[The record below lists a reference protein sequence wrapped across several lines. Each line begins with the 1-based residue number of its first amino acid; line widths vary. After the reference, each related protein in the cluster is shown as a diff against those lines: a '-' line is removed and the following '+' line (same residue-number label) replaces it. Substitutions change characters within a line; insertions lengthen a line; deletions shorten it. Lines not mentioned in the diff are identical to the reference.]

1 MPAEGEER
9 GLRHQLGA
17 GQMAMVAVGGSIGT
31 GLLLGSA
38 AALEIAGPGV
48 ILSFVL
54 AAFIGLTVTLAL
66 GELSSVHPAAGSFG
80 VYADL
85 YLNQWAGFIARAGY
99 WAAISISI
107 GAELVASATY
117 LAFWLPSV
125 PALFWVVIFSVL
137 LLLINL
143 RSVGNYAR
151 FEYWFAMIKVAT
163 IAAFVVLGAGLL
175 LSGRVTPE
183 YTAHGGFFPKG
194 ALAPLLAMGFALYTF
209 GGIEFVAITTG
220 ESRSPQEIPRAVKL
234 TFAILASVYLGA
246 IVVLVGVMPWNRA
259 GVTESPFVTVFRH
272 AHVPAAPHIM
282 TFVILTA
289 ALSGAN
295 AALYAA
301 SRVLFSLA
309 RTGWAP
315 AVLGRLNAFRISEA
329 RGAGFVLRDR
339 GRAGAGEVGAEECFR
354 LDSGCRPGRNV
365 AVLAGFTGR
374 PRPVPPEALN
384 RSTRRVAHAVSPR
397 GLGLGAGIRA
407 DSCGSP
413 GDWLELSLD
422 TDQRRRVYDRADSRL
437 FPAER
442 SEQRRWSDPPLSTSL
457 RRLCPTPVIW
467 TLVVR
472 TLAKSDLLRAQAT
485 TKNQMQQRRTR
496 VSVPHWPTW
505 C

>member
-1 MPAEGEER
+1 MPAADKVDQEL

-48 ILSFVL
+48 ILSFIL
-54 AAFIGLTVTLAL
+54 AASISFTVAMAL
-66 GELSSVHPAAGSFG
+66 GELCSMHPAAGSFG
-80 VYADL
+80 VYGDL
-85 YLNQWAGFIARAGY
+85 YLNEWAGFISRAGY

-117 LAFWLPSV
+117 LSYWFPSV
-125 PALFWVVIFSVL
+125 PALVWVIGFSAL

-163 IAAFVVLGAGLL
+163 ILAFIVLGAGLL
-175 LSGRVTPE
+175 LSGRVAPQ
-183 YTAHGGFFPKG
+183 YTTQGGFFPKG
-194 ALAPLLAMGFALYTF
+194 ALAPLLAMGFAIYTF
-209 GGIEFVAITTG
+209 GGVEFVAITTG
-220 ESRSPQEIPRAVKL
+220 ESRSPQEIPRAIKL
-234 TFAILASVYLGA
+234 TFAVLTSVYLGA
-246 IVVLVGVMPWNRA
+246 IIVLVGVMPWNRA

-315 AVLGRLNAFRISEA
+315 AAFGRLNAAGSPRLALLASSYGIVLALVLEKWAPKNAFVSILGAALTGMLLAWLVSLAAHVRFRQQLSPSQLA
-329 RGAGFVLRDR
+329 ALPMRSPLGAWGSALGFVLIIVAFLET
-339 GRAGAGEVGAEECFR
+339 GWHSHLTLISGALYMVVLTVAYFLLKNRILKE
-354 LDSGCRPGRNV
+354 GRNV
-365 AVLAGFTGR
+365 
-374 PRPVPPEALN
+374 
-384 RSTRRVAHAVSPR
+384 
-397 GLGLGAGIRA
+397 
-407 DSCGSP
+407 
-413 GDWLELSLD
+413 
-422 TDQRRRVYDRADSRL
+422 
-437 FPAER
+437 
-442 SEQRRWSDPPLSTSL
+442 
-457 RRLCPTPVIW
+457 
-467 TLVVR
+467 
-472 TLAKSDLLRAQAT
+472 
-485 TKNQMQQRRTR
+485 
-496 VSVPHWPTW
+496 
-505 C
+505 

>member
-1 MPAEGEER
+1 MPEEVEER

-38 AALEIAGPGV
+38 AALEIAGPAV

-54 AAFIGLTVTLAL
+54 AAFISLTVTLAL
-66 GELSSVHPAAGSFG
+66 GELSSMHPAAGSFG
-80 VYADL
+80 VYGDL

-99 WAAISISI
+99 WVAISISI

-117 LAFWLPSV
+117 LAYWFPSV
-125 PALFWVVIFSVL
+125 PALVWAVIFSVL

-151 FEYWFAMIKVAT
+151 FEYWFAMIKVVT

-175 LSGRVTPE
+175 LGGRAAPE

-209 GGIEFVAITTG
+209 GGLEFVAITTG
-220 ESRSPQEIPRAVKL
+220 ESSSAQEVARAIKL
-234 TFAILASVYLGA
+234 TFIVLASVYLGA
-246 IVVLVGVMPWNRA
+246 IIILVGVMPWNRA

-272 AHVPAAPHIM
+272 AHIPAAPHIM

-301 SRVLFSLA
+301 SRILFSLA

-315 AVLGRLNAFRISEA
+315 AALGRLSSSGSPKLALLASSYGVVVALVLEKWAPKDAFVTILSVALMGMLLAWLVSLAAHVRFRQNVSA
-329 RGAGFVLRDR
+329 AQLALLPMRSPLGAWGSGLGFVLII
-339 GRAGAGEVGAEECFR
+339 
-354 LDSGCRPGRNV
+354 V
-365 AVLAGFTGR
+365 AVLETGWHSHLTLISDA
-374 PRPVPPEALN
+374 VYLVVL
-384 RSTRRVAHAVSPR
+384 TVAYF
-397 GLGLGAGIRA
+397 LCRA
-407 DSCGSP
+407 N
-413 GDWLELSLD
+413 
-422 TDQRRRVYDRADSRL
+422 
-437 FPAER
+437 
-442 SEQRRWSDPPLSTSL
+442 
-457 RRLCPTPVIW
+457 
-467 TLVVR
+467 TLV
-472 TLAKSDLLRAQAT
+472 
-485 TKNQMQQRRTR
+485 RRFD
-496 VSVPHWPTW
+496 SGQ
-505 C
+505 

>member
-1 MPAEGEER
+1 MPAADKGDQEQ

-48 ILSFVL
+48 ILSFFL
-54 AAFIGLTVTLAL
+54 AASISFTVAMAL

-85 YLNQWAGFIARAGY
+85 YLNEWAGFIARAGY

-117 LAFWLPSV
+117 LAYWFPSV
-125 PALFWVVIFSVL
+125 PGLVWIAGFSAL

-151 FEYWFAMIKVAT
+151 FEYWFAMIKVVT
-163 IAAFVVLGAGLL
+163 ILAFIVLGAGLL
-175 LSGRVTPE
+175 LGGRVAPQ
-183 YTAHGGFFPKG
+183 YTAQGGFLPKG
-194 ALAPLLAMGFALYTF
+194 VLAPLLAMGFAIYTF
-209 GGIEFVAITTG
+209 GGVEFVAITTG
-220 ESRSPQEIPRAVKL
+220 ESRSAEEIPRAIRL
-234 TFAILASVYLGA
+234 TFVILTSVYLGA
-246 IVVLVGVMPWNRA
+246 IIVLVGVMPWNRA

-272 AHVPAAPHIM
+272 AHIPAAPHIM

-315 AVLGRLNAFRISEA
+315 AALGRLNPAGSPRLALLASSYGIVVALVLEKWAPKNAFVSIL
-329 RGAGFVLRDR
+329 GAALTGMLLSWLVSLAAHVKFRQKLSPSQLAALPMRSPLGAWGSALGFVLIIVAFLET
-339 GRAGAGEVGAEECFR
+339 GWHSH
-354 LDSGCRPGRNV
+354 LTLISGGV
-365 AVLAGFTGR
+365 YMVVLTAAYF
-374 PRPVPPEALN
+374 
-384 RSTRRVAHAVSPR
+384 
-397 GLGLGAGIRA
+397 
-407 DSCGSP
+407 
-413 GDWLELSLD
+413 
-422 TDQRRRVYDRADSRL
+422 
-437 FPAER
+437 
-442 SEQRRWSDPPLSTSL
+442 
-457 RRLCPTPVIW
+457 
-467 TLVVR
+467 
-472 TLAKSDLLRAQAT
+472 LLKAASQSNA
-485 TKNQMQQRRTR
+485 
-496 VSVPHWPTW
+496 
-505 C
+505 

>member
-117 LAFWLPSV
+117 LAFWFPSV
-125 PALFWVVIFSVL
+125 PALFWVLIFSVF

-163 IAAFVVLGAGLL
+163 IAAFVLLGAGLL

-183 YTAHGGFFPKG
+183 YTAHGGFFPQG

-246 IVVLVGVMPWNRA
+246 IVVLVGVMPWDRA

-315 AVLGRLNAFRISEA
+315 AVLGRLNASGSPKLAVLASSYGIVVALVLEKWAPKNAFVSILGAALVGMLLAWLVSLAAHIQFRRKLSPSQLA
-329 RGAGFVLRDR
+329 SLPMRSPLGAWGSALGFVLILVALLET
-339 GRAGAGEVGAEECFR
+339 GWKSH
-354 LDSGCRPGRNV
+354 LTLISGGV
-365 AVLAGFTGR
+365 YMIVLTAAYF
-374 PRPVPPEALN
+374 
-384 RSTRRVAHAVSPR
+384 
-397 GLGLGAGIRA
+397 
-407 DSCGSP
+407 C
-413 GDWLELSLD
+413 
-422 TDQRRRVYDRADSRL
+422 
-437 FPAER
+437 
-442 SEQRRWSDPPLSTSL
+442 
-457 RRLCPTPVIW
+457 
-467 TLVVR
+467 
-472 TLAKSDLLRAQAT
+472 
-485 TKNQMQQRRTR
+485 
-496 VSVPHWPTW
+496 
-505 C
+505 